1 MDPTAL
7 RRRFSTMLSNN
18 NNEIPVGYRRDAFL
32 YLDEEA
38 FGSRETAR
46 PFLWLAEP
54 ESEPQSSTAT
64 EPGPGTADLQ
74 PLKVSIKHI
83 APTLFARLVQR
94 DLQGE
99 ARRKPYRHT
108 SELSGLHAA
117 TALDVRYG
125 GDGIWPPPS
134 RLQ

>member
-1 MDPTAL
+1 
-7 RRRFSTMLSNN
+7 MLSNN

-38 FGSRETAR
+38 FGS
-46 PFLWLAEP
+46 
-54 ESEPQSSTAT
+54 Q
-64 EPGPGTADLQ
+64 PGPEAANFQ
-74 PLKVSIKHI
+74 PVKISLKHI
-83 APTLFARLVQR
+83 APTLFARLIQR

-99 ARRKPYRHT
+99 ARQKPYRHT
-108 SELSGLHAA
+108 SELSRLHAA